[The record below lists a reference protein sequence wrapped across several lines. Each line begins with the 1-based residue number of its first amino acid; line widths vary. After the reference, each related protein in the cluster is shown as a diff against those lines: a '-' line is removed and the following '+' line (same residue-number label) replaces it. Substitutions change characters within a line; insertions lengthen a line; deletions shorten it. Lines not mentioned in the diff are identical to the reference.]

1 MCNEAWPGFH
11 DFCAQHKCASFFAYF
26 VSDKRCAMKLSSDE
40 PFFCE
45 RQGGAGAGDIVTDSY
60 WVGLCLVHV
69 AISLHPKYVFAL
81 PIPCHCICSQERWN
95 FVGWGGSMLTVLV
108 TTSGNYLT
116 HITERTWGGLV
127 DELCSPLEII
137 HNESVSI
144 DVQSWES
151 GHWQEFLLCA
161 EDPEE
166 FEREDCTA
174 NAAIDDVSAQ
184 LRSLDGFGNPNE
196 TMQSLNQ
203 PLYRSRG
210 RTESYLILTAFWWG
224 ATLSSLSIAVKEWAW
239 KHWVHTSL
247 ISVFLLLKISEL
259 CGWVGFVRKRW
270 TLSGYKL
277 PVVEPG
283 PAGFWTTFFT
293 LWMQSEFGEFCSVC
307 LWLDVFISNL

>member
-116 HITERTWGGLV
+116 HITERT
-127 DELCSPLEII
+127 
-137 HNESVSI
+137 
-144 DVQSWES
+144 
-151 GHWQEFLLCA
+151 
-161 EDPEE
+161 
-166 FEREDCTA
+166 
-174 NAAIDDVSAQ
+174 
-184 LRSLDGFGNPNE
+184 
-196 TMQSLNQ
+196 
-203 PLYRSRG
+203 
-210 RTESYLILTAFWWG
+210 
-224 ATLSSLSIAVKEWAW
+224 
-239 KHWVHTSL
+239 
-247 ISVFLLLKISEL
+247 
-259 CGWVGFVRKRW
+259 
-270 TLSGYKL
+270 
-277 PVVEPG
+277 
-283 PAGFWTTFFT
+283 
-293 LWMQSEFGEFCSVC
+293 
-307 LWLDVFISNL
+307 